1 MRPPLLCLGHT
12 KKHCPVVQR
21 RTTTLSDWPSLMM
34 HDNAPPLQ
42 LNRLYEEF
50 FERGLQYFFPFAT
63 FQPLGA
69 APHGPAET
77 RDENATTSILSLPWL
92 GAQYAFHNTVP
103 FTAHDVRM
111 LDSVRAVLTAR
122 YHMLRDAERHGLDVE
137 RFWGLPE
144 DRYVSAFLDRQPYA
158 ERVQAR
164 PDRIAEAIAVLRT
177 SALTTYE
184 NRRISTGAL
193 LLGTA
198 PDPCHALPDAP
209 PHPLRY
215 SAALT
220 RARSFH
226 RLSDGLTTL
235 ALVDHAGFFID
246 VIDMQQWSAPYGTLP
261 VPVPSPAGYAA
272 HSRATLCGGHIC
284 LILTAT
290 GEMKIFADGVQVFR
304 FLDGRWRITNA
315 LEKYRLWQQGLHNA
329 TLADILFVTALNLA
343 EDRRGGLLVVLDDP
357 NAAGR
362 LISHSD
368 LLLSTPSPH
377 PAPGHASKDQFHY
390 LLRDKCVLTLPT
402 TILETIARIDGALIL
417 DTDAHLLAFGAI
429 LHYPDLADLHPENIE
444 GGRASA
450 AIAASRFGSVLKISE
465 DGLISFYHNGTHM
478 WDM

>member
-1 MRPPLLCLGHT
+1 
-12 KKHCPVVQR
+12 
-21 RTTTLSDWPSLMM
+21 MM
-34 HDNAPPLQ
+34 HDNDAPVQ

-69 APHGPAET
+69 APPGPPESL
-77 RDENATTSILSLPWL
+77 EGNAATAVVRLPWP
-92 GAQYAFHNTVP
+92 GAQYAIHNPVP

-111 LDSVRAVLTAR
+111 LDSVRVVLTAR
-122 YHMLRDAERHGLDVE
+122 YHMLRDAEHHGLNVE
-137 RFWGLPE
+137 RFWGVPE

-158 ERVQAR
+158 EHGQVS
-164 PDRIAEAIAVLRT
+164 PDRIAAAIEVLRT

-193 LLGTA
+193 LFGTA
-198 PDPCHALPDAP
+198 PDPCHALPASP

-215 SAALT
+215 AAALT

-235 ALVDHAGFFID
+235 ALVDHEGFLVDLID
-246 VIDMQQWSAPYGTLP
+246 VQQWSAPYETLP
-261 VPVPSPAGYAA
+261 VPVPSPARYAA
-272 HSRATLCGGHIC
+272 QSRATLCGGHLC

-290 GEMKIFADGVQVFR
+290 GEMKIFADGVQVLR
-304 FLDGRWRITNA
+304 FLDGRWRLTNA
-315 LEKYRLWQQGLHNA
+315 VDKYRQWQQGLRNA
-329 TLADILFVTALNLA
+329 PVADLLFVTALNLA
-343 EDRRGGLLVVLDDP
+343 EERRGGLLVVLDDP
-357 NAAGR
+357 HAVSR

-368 LLLSTPSPH
+368 LLSATPSPH
-377 PAPGHASKDQFHY
+377 PVPGHASKDQFHY
-390 LLRDKCVLTLPT
+390 LLRDKCLLTLPT
-402 TILETIARIDGALIL
+402 TILETIARIDGAVIV

-429 LHYPDLADLHPENIE
+429 LHYPDLATLHPDNIE

-450 AIAASRFGSVLKISE
+450 AIAASRFGRALKISE
-465 DGLISFYHNGTHM
+465 DGLISCYHHGHHL

>member
-1 MRPPLLCLGHT
+1 
-12 KKHCPVVQR
+12 
-21 RTTTLSDWPSLMM
+21 MM
-34 HDNAPPLQ
+34 HENDTPFQ

-63 FQPLGA
+63 FKPISSD
-69 APHGPAET
+69 PHGHEDAM
-77 RDENATTSILSLPWL
+77 DGNAATSVLRLPWL
-92 GAQYAFHNTVP
+92 GAQYVFHNTVP

-111 LDSVRAVLTAR
+111 LDSVRAVLTTR
-122 YHMLRDAERHGLDVE
+122 YHMLRDADRTGLDVE

-144 DRYVSAFLDRQPYA
+144 DRYVSAFLDRRPYA
-158 ERVQAR
+158 ERVQSR
-164 PDRIAEAIAVLRT
+164 PDRIAEAIEVLRT

-193 LLGTA
+193 LFGTA
-198 PDPCHALPDAP
+198 PDPCHALPASL

-215 SAALT
+215 SSALT

-235 ALVDHAGFFID
+235 ALVDQEGFFVD
-246 VIDMQQWSAPYGTLP
+246 VIDVQQWSAPYATLP
-261 VPVPSPAGYAA
+261 VPVPSPARYAA

-284 LILTAT
+284 LILTST

-304 FLDGRWRITNA
+304 FLDGRWRITDA
-315 LEKYRLWQQGLHNA
+315 LEKYRLWQQSLRNA
-329 TLADILFVTALNLA
+329 TLADILFLTALNLA
-343 EDRRGGLLVVLDDP
+343 EERRGGLLVVLDDP
-357 NAAGR
+357 NAASR
-362 LISHSD
+362 LLSHSD
-368 LLLSTPSPH
+368 LLSSTPSSH

-450 AIAASRFGSVLKISE
+450 AIAASRFGSALKISE
-465 DGLISFYHNGTHM
+465 DGLISFYHHGKHL